1 MAGFRRALQRRAAGD
16 HDVTRLE
23 LGQAQRLYEIA
34 AAGADR
40 RDGLRPLRPHPHR
53 SLVADQRHQRMHRAG
68 RLDIQGETRTPNL
81 LRGRLDLVAAAVTLD
96 LELRECGTLRRR
108 KWNFEV
114 PAL

>member
-1 MAGFRRALQRRAAGD
+1 
-16 HDVTRLE
+16 
-23 LGQAQRLYEIA
+23 
-34 AAGADR
+34 
-40 RDGLRPLRPHPHR
+40 
-53 SLVADQRHQRMHRAG
+53 MHRAG